1 MADDACWFSGP
12 RLRVPPVTAQGYHLR
27 KRTTIEASEG
37 RQVAA
42 FGILDLASERMAMR
56 KKSKL
61 RDRQNKNRSKPSK
74 QQIASTSK
82 YSESILLRLEG
93 GTIARIDNVL
103 ERFEERLHM
112 LREAIEREIK
122 RRQRQQRLR

>member
-1 MADDACWFSGP
+1 
-12 RLRVPPVTAQGYHLR
+12 LR

-93 GTIARIDNVL
+93 GTIARIDKVL

-122 RRQRQQRLR
+122 RREHQPRDR